1 MSQLNVRI
9 NHKYDTYANWMASSL
24 VLNKGEI
31 AVAEI
36 PTSADFTQ
44 DPGGRLTP
52 PAIGIKIGD
61 GSKTFKQLNWIQATA
76 GDVYAWAKKEHLEY
90 SDLTEDFREELKKLV
105 NGEVQ
110 DTNTTYQFSLEGDV
124 LTVSHKEKADAEFT
138 KLVDITLPFS
148 TKMDKDTDAVAGNL
162 AQFDANGNAVD
173 AGEKIGDFLKKADAE
188 STYAKQADHEK
199 LAEDVSGID
208 ERLGTAEGEI
218 DDLQGEIET
227 LKGTGEG
234 SVKKAVDDAINK
246 FATEVTDNGAVD
258 KFAELVNWVA
268 EHGPEAGEMTAAIQ
282 KNAEDIAKNAEDIS
296 KNAEDIGKNAE
307 AIAKLNGAD
316 TEEGSVAK
324 AVKDAKDALEE
335 QIGAVDEK
343 ADKNA
348 EDIAGVKETADGNAE
363 DIAKLQEDL
372 TKLDGEALKTISGV
386 EGTKTGN
393 NFEVTGVPVTL
404 LKNVEGDTL
413 VFNCGTATTVI

>member
-9 NHKYDTYANWMASSL
+9 NHKYDTYANWLASSL

-36 PTSADFTQ
+36 PTDTTGS
-44 DPGGRLTP
+44 GLTP

-61 GSKTFKQLNWIQATA
+61 GAKTFAQLNWIQATA
-76 GDVYAWAKKEHLEY
+76 GDVYGWAKKANLEY
-90 SDLTEDFREELKKLV
+90 SDLTEEFIEGLKGLV

-110 DTNTTYQFSLEGDV
+110 DTNTIYQFSIDGDT
-124 LTVSHKEKADAEFT
+124 LTIEHKEKTDEAFS

-162 AQFDANGNAVD
+162 AMFDANGNAVD
-173 AGEKIGDFLKKADAE
+173 AGEKIGDFIKTADADAK
-188 STYAKQADHEK
+188 YAAIALE
-199 LAEDVSGID
+199 ETVSGID

-218 DDLQGEIET
+218 DDLQEEIET

-246 FATEVTDNGAVD
+246 FATEVTDNNAVD

-268 EHGPEAGEMTAAIQ
+268 EHGTEASEMTDAIQ
-282 KNAEDIAKNAEDIS
+282 QNQEDIA

-307 AIAKLNGAD
+307 AIAANKEVIDKLDGAD
-316 TEEGSVAK
+316 TVEGSVKQQIKAAK
-324 AVKDAKDALEE
+324 ESLEG

-372 TKLDGEALKTISGV
+372 TKLDGEAIKTISGV
-386 EGTKTGN
+386 EGTKEGN

-413 VFNCGTATTVI
+413 VFNCGTASTVI